1 MGMIIRISIPL
12 FLTTLTYFI
21 FLCSLSF
28 ASLAAVADQSY
39 NEAVARLADNKKP
52 SLGYHV
58 IKVLKK
64 RSNGFSRSELIK
76 AAGAII
82 RYSKENDHDP
92 FLLMA
97 VIDTES
103 NFRRSVVSNKGA
115 VGLMQI
121 RPFVARGLARE
132 LDIHPDIAANSLEDM
147 DTNLRIGS
155 YYLAKMIRRFGDLSL
170 ALEAYNLGPT
180 RLSMFIQDGVKL
192 RKNYSKKVLR
202 SKKMMLMIAQ
212 NQA

>member
-12 FLTTLTYFI
+12 LLTTSTYFI
-21 FLCSLSF
+21 FLCNLSF
-28 ASLAAVADQSY
+28 VSLAATNEKSY
-39 NEAVARLADNKKP
+39 NESVAELAGEWKP
-52 SLGYHV
+52 SLAYEV
-58 IKVLKK
+58 VKVLKK
-64 RSNGFSRSELIK
+64 KTNGFTHLELLK

-82 RYSKENDHDP
+82 RYSRENDHDP

-97 VIDTES
+97 VIDIES

-115 VGLMQI
+115 VGLMQV

-132 LDIHPDIAANSLEDM
+132 LDIHPDIAANGLRDV
-147 DTNLRIGS
+147 DINLRIGS
-155 YYLAKMIRRFGDLSL
+155 YYLAKMKRRFGDLSL

-180 RLSMFIQDGVKL
+180 RLNMFIRDGVKL
-192 RKNYSKKVLR
+192 RKNYAKKVLR
-202 SKKMMLMIAQ
+202 SKKILLMIVQ

>member
-1 MGMIIRISIPL
+1 MTMLIRISIPL
-12 FLTTLTYFI
+12 LLTTLTCSI
-21 FLCSLSF
+21 FLYNLF
-28 ASLAAVADQSY
+28 FISLAVANEKSY
-39 NEAVARLADNKKP
+39 NKSIAKLTGKLKP
-52 SLGYHV
+52 NLREV

-64 RSNGFSRSELIK
+64 RTKGFSRLELTK
-76 AAGAII
+76 AANAII

-97 VIDTES
+97 VIDIES
-103 NFRRSVVSNKGA
+103 NFRRCVVSDKGA

-132 LDIHPDIAANSLEDM
+132 LDIHPDIAANELQDM
-147 DTNLRIGS
+147 ETNLRIGS
-155 YYLAKMIRRFGDLSL
+155 YYLAKMKKRFGNLSL

-180 RLSMFIQDGVKL
+180 RLNMFIRDGVKL
-192 RKNYSKKVLR
+192 KRNYTKRVLR
-202 SKKMMLMIAQ
+202 SKKRILMIAR